1 MDNRHKHD
9 INSTELRKLAEELV
23 SEQKDQATEEIE
35 AELPEEMRLMLHELR
50 IHKTELEILNEDLW
64 RAYAEAEL
72 NRKRYYD
79 LFNLAPVGYCTI
91 DEKGYIQEDNLSASR
106 MLGLSCED
114 LEKEQLTNYIFR
126 EDCSI
131 YRSHLQL
138 LYDTGLPQVF
148 ELRMMKSDGTALF
161 VRMELALLSGSNAVL
176 IDDAAEE
183 PVCLVLFTDV
193 SDIRMVEALTVER
206 KRLVTLLESFPGFI
220 YLQAPDYTV
229 RYANQ
234 YFIDRFG
241 DPVGKLCYEI
251 LRNSSNPCESCIPL
265 KVFET
270 GKAQSWE
277 WETANDRVYNVIN
290 HPFLDS
296 DGSKLVLAIGLDITE
311 ERKAAASLR
320 ASEEKFRVMA
330 ETAYEGIWAQNADL
344 KTNYVNQRMADM
356 LGCLPEEIIGKKV
369 DEFFFTADLKDHYT
383 KMNRRKQGKSEIYE
397 RRLRRKDGS
406 EIWTLISATPL
417 MDEKG
422 QFAGS
427 FAMITDIT
435 RRKKSEDRIRYLSFN
450 DTLTGLYN
458 RTYLEEEMMR
468 LDTKRQLPVSIIMAD
483 LNGLKLFND
492 IFGHSSGDQLLI
504 TVANI
509 LREACRKEEIIARWG
524 GDEFIILLPQTTDA
538 EAQKVCQR
546 INSISSSVSV
556 EGMPVS
562 IALGTACKE
571 KLSRRLAD
579 VMKEAED
586 NMYIHKQ
593 SESGKYKN
601 AVLNIFVKSMEG
613 NSFESTEHVKRMQ
626 NTAQKIAQELG
637 FSDLEK
643 ERLNIAIKIH
653 DIGKINISIELLT
666 SAGVLTVAE
675 WEEVKKHPETGYRMA
690 RALGEFTHIAEDVL
704 FHHEKWDGSG
714 YPRGI
719 EGDDIP
725 LFSRIIAIVDAY
737 EVMSTGRPYKAAM
750 SREEIIAEYKR
761 CSGSQFDP
769 ELVKIMLKVMG
780 EKKNSGTS

>member
-1 MDNRHKHD
+1 MDIRHKQVM
-9 INSTELRKLAEELV
+9 SSVELRKLAQELV
-23 SEQKDQATEEIE
+23 SEQKDQVTEKIE

-50 IHKTELEILNEDLW
+50 IHKAELEILNEDLW
-64 RAYAEAEL
+64 RAYADAEL

-91 DEKGYIQEDNLSASR
+91 DEKGYIQEGNLSASR
-106 MLGLSCED
+106 MIDLSRKD
-114 LEKEQLTNYIFR
+114 FEKEQLTNYIFP
-126 EDCSI
+126 EDYSI

-138 LYDTGLPQVF
+138 LFDTGLPQVF
-148 ELRMMKSDGTALF
+148 ELRMMKTDGTIFF
-161 VRMELALLSGSNAVL
+161 VRMEVALLSGSNAAL
-176 IDDAAEE
+176 IDDAAED

-193 SDIRMVEALTVER
+193 SDTRMVEALTVER

-241 DPVGKLCYEI
+241 DPVGKLCYE
-251 LRNSSNPCESCIPL
+251 LLWNCTEPCKDCVTF

-270 GKAQSWE
+270 GKPQSRE
-277 WETANDRVYNVIN
+277 WKGPDGRIYNIFD
-290 HPFLDS
+290 HPFIDS
-296 DGSKLVLAIGLDITE
+296 DGSKLVLEIGIDITE
-311 ERKAAASLR
+311 ERKAVASLQ

-344 KTNYVNQRMADM
+344 VTNYVNQRMADM
-356 LGCLPEEIIGKKV
+356 LGYLPEEIIGIKV
-369 DEFFFTADLKDHYT
+369 DEFIFPADLEDHF
-383 KMNRRKQGKSEIYE
+383 KKRNKRKQGKSEMYE

-422 QFAGS
+422 QYEGS

-435 RRKKSEDRIRYLSFN
+435 NRKKYEDRIRYLSFN

-458 RTYLEEEMMR
+458 RTYMEEEMKR

-524 GDEFIILLPQTTDA
+524 GDEFIILLPQTTYA
-538 EAQKVCQR
+538 EAQKVSQR
-546 INSISSSVSV
+546 INSISSNVSV

-562 IALGTACKE
+562 IALGTASKE

-601 AVLNIFVKSMEG
+601 TVLNIFVKSMEG
-613 NSFESTEHVKRMQ
+613 KSFESTEHVKRMQ

-666 SAGVLTVAE
+666 SAGVLTIAE

-690 RALGEFTHIAEDVL
+690 RALGEFTHVAEDVL

-737 EVMSTGRPYKAAM
+737 EVMSSGRPYKAAM
-750 SREEIIAEYKR
+750 SREEIIKEYKR

-780 EKKNSGTS
+780 EKNEE